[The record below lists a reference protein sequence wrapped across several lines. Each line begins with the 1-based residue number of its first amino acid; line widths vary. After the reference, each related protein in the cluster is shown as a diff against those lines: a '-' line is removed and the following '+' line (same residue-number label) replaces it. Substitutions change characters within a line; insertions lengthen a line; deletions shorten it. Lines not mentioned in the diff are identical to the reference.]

1 MAVDGVGEEETL
13 AADLKVYGTSQSALI
28 AFNTYIPYVYTRPDF
43 EISDCCWKT
52 NTHKHQTVCVVVC

>member
-28 AFNTYIPYVYTRPDF
+28 AFNTYPMYTRHDF